1 MSAPT
6 FPVSVVFHSDW
17 GVSTGV
23 GVVGG
28 VDATVEKDERGLPV
42 VRGTV
47 LAGVVREQSVL
58 AAQALDGGAAG
69 PWHEFASELFGS
81 EQAPRL
87 VVFSDARAPEVNQ
100 DRKSVV

>member
-28 VDATVEKDERGLPV
+28 VDAAVEKDERGLPV
-42 VRGTV
+42 VRAPAVAVGINRARG
-47 LAGVVREQSVL
+47 AG
-58 AAQALDGGAAG
+58 DAG
-69 PWHEFASELFGS
+69 PAG
-81 EQAPRL
+81 Q
-87 VVFSDARAPEVNQ
+87 
-100 DRKSVV
+100 

>member
-28 VDATVEKDERGLPV
+28 VDAAVEKDERGLSV

-47 LAGVVREQSVL
+47 LAGVMQKQFIL
-58 AAQALDGGAAG
+58 I
-69 PWHEFASELFGS
+69 
-81 EQAPRL
+81 
-87 VVFSDARAPEVNQ
+87 
-100 DRKSVV
+100 

>member
-28 VDATVEKDERGLPV
+28 VDAAVEKDERGLPV

-58 AAQALDGGAAG
+58 AAQARRQIGR
-69 PWHEFASELFGS
+69 ASCRE
-81 EQAPRL
+81 R
-87 VVFSDARAPEVNQ
+87 V
-100 DRKSVV
+100 